1 MWGLRTETEDRIYY
15 QYQDYVFLIWFTC
28 LRGAASGSKKLLV
41 TFTSQLAAENSVLTA
56 NTCARGCLP
65 FVLSGRQTMEYD
77 SAVYVLNE

>member
-1 MWGLRTETEDRIYY
+1 MFSLY
-15 QYQDYVFLIWFTC
+15 
-28 LRGAASGSKKLLV
+28 GSLVCGELLLAPRNFLV

-65 FVLSGRQTMEYD
+65 FVLGGRQTTEYD